1 MRVSLITAFYK
12 DLEALNL
19 IVKSLKQQDYE
30 DFELVVAED
39 NNAAETA
46 EYISSISGI
55 DIKHTTQE
63 DLGIRKARSV
73 NNGILAA
80 TGEYLIFIDG
90 DCIPYHDFIS
100 SHVKLSEHGK
110 VLSGRRVNLGPEMST
125 KLRSGSI
132 RSIDLEKNF
141 LIYAPRLFADN
152 ATHVGQGLN
161 FSADGFIYKHIL
173 KKRKRSNVSLLGCN
187 YSCFKDDMFNIDGYD
202 EAYGDTAVADD
213 TDLEWRFRGYGLEMK
228 SCKQVANV
236 FHLYHEARYCG
247 RDTTPEFNK
256 MLQRKAR
263 GDYRAETGLTTHET
277 NR

>member
-1 MRVSLITAFYK
+1 MRISLITAFYK
-12 DLEALNL
+12 DLEALDL

-39 NNAAETA
+39 NDAAETA

-55 DIKHTTQE
+55 HVKHTTQE

-73 NNGILAA
+73 NNAILAA

-110 VLSGRRVNLGPEMST
+110 VLSGRRVNLGSGMSA
-125 KLRSGSI
+125 KLRNGSI
-132 RSIDLEKNF
+132 QSIDLEKYF
-141 LIYAPRLFADN
+141 LLYAARLFSDH

-173 KKRKRSNVSLLGCN
+173 KKRKRSNISLLGCN
-187 YSCFKDDMFNIDGYD
+187 YSCFKDDMFSIDGYD

-213 TDLEWRFRGYGLEMK
+213 TDLEWRFRGYGLELK

-236 FHLYHEARYCG
+236 FHLYHEVRYCG
-247 RDTTPEFNK
+247 RDTTPEVAK
-256 MLQRKAR
+256 MLERKAR
-263 GDYRAETGLTTHET
+263 GNYRAEAGLTAHEA